1 MSAKRRIALLAGNR
15 EFPLHVARAA
25 RALEIELV
33 AIALHEETS
42 PDIAQLVP
50 TVHWIHL
57 GQVGR
62 LLEILRRESL
72 TELVM
77 AGQVHP
83 SRVTKTLAH
92 LDAQGLALM
101 ARAAT
106 GQGRDLLKLFTD
118 FLTSQGITLLDSS
131 ALLKDW
137 VPQAGVLTARRPTAE
152 EEAAIAF
159 GRAKAE
165 ALATSG
171 VGQTVVVKAN
181 AVVAVE
187 GMDGTDA
194 TIRRAGEIAGPGTV
208 VVKMA
213 EPGHDRR
220 FDIPVV
226 GAATLEAMAAA
237 GATALAMTAGTTLL
251 LDRPALIQLADRYRL
266 TLVALA

>member
-1 MSAKRRIALLAGNR
+1 MGANRRIALLAGNR

-25 RALEIELV
+25 SALGIDVV

-42 PDIAQLVP
+42 PDLAPLVP
-50 TVHWIHL
+50 AIHWIHL
-57 GQVGR
+57 GQVGK
-62 LLEILRRESL
+62 LIEILRRESL

-83 SRVTKTLAH
+83 SRVTQTLAH

-101 ARAAT
+101 AKAAT
-106 GQGRDLLKLFTD
+106 GQGRDLLKLFTE
-118 FLTSQGITLLDSS
+118 FLTNQGITLLDSS

-137 VPQAGVLTARRPTAE
+137 VPAPGVLTARRPTVE
-152 EEAAIAF
+152 EQAAIAF

-165 ALATSG
+165 ALAAAG
-171 VGQTVVVKAN
+171 IGQTVVVKAK

-194 TIRRAGEIAGPGTV
+194 TIRRAGQIAGPGTV
-208 VVKMA
+208 VVKFP

-226 GAATLEAMAAA
+226 GAATVEAMAAA
-237 GATALAMTAGTTLL
+237 GATALGVAAGTTLL
-251 LDRPALIQLADRYRL
+251 LDRPALIPLADRHRL
-266 TLVALA
+266 ALVALA

>member
-1 MSAKRRIALLAGNR
+1 MPVRRIGLIAGNR

-25 RALEIELV
+25 RALGIDLV

-42 PDIAQLVP
+42 PELSALVP
-50 TVHWIHL
+50 AIHWIHL
-57 GQVGR
+57 GQVGT
-62 LLEILRRESL
+62 LLEILQRERV

-83 SRVTKTLAH
+83 SRVTRTLAH
-92 LDAQGLALM
+92 LDAQGAALM

-106 GQGRDLLKLFTD
+106 GQGRDLLKLFTE
-118 FLTSQGITLLDSS
+118 FLTHHGMTLLDSS

-137 VPQAGVLTARRPTAE
+137 VPEAGVLTARRPTADE
-152 EEAAIAF
+152 QAAIAF

-165 ALATSG
+165 ALAAAG
-171 VGQTVVVKAN
+171 IGQTVVVKAK

-194 TIRRAGEIAGPGTV
+194 TIRRAGQIAGPGTV
-208 VVKMA
+208 VVKFP

-226 GAATLEAMAAA
+226 GVSTVEAMAAA
-237 GATALAMTAGTTLL
+237 GATALGMAAGATLL
-251 LDRPALIQLADRYRL
+251 LDRPAVLALADQHRL
-266 TLVALA
+266 ALVALA